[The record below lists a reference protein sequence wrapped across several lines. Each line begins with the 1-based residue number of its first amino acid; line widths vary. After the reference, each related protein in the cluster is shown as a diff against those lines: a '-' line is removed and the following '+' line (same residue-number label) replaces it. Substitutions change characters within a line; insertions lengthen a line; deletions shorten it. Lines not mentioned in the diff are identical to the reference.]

1 MLTREELVAV
11 MPRAAAAAM
20 DFTPPLDAAMRRFE
34 IDRPARCA
42 AFLAQLAHESGELR
56 QWTENLNYSWQALRK
71 VFPKYFPTDAAAQ
84 AYHRQPEKIAN
95 RVYGGRMGN
104 GGEASGDG
112 WRYRGRGPIQLTG
125 KDNYRACGQAIGVDL
140 VNRPELLE
148 TPEVGCLAAAWFWS
162 SRGLNPLADAGKF
175 LTITRRINGGTHGLD
190 ERMRYWEQA
199 RAVFGV
205 AAPAELERLRPRRKP
220 KAAPKRKPAPKPTRK
235 RAARAKAGARARP
248 AQTARKAKKAPAK
261 RRSAPRRK
269 ATVKQRGRASK
280 RRTAARARPPSRG
293 R

>member
-1 MLTREELVAV
+1 MLTREQLLAV
-11 MPRAAAAAM
+11 MPRAAAAPV
-20 DFTPPLDAAMRRFE
+20 DFTRPLDAAMRRFE

-56 QWTENLNYSWQALRK
+56 QWTENLNYSWQGLRA

-84 AYHRQPEKIAN
+84 AFHRQPEKIAN

-140 VNRPELLE
+140 VSRPELLE

-175 LTITRRINGGTHGLD
+175 LTITRRINGGTHGLED
-190 ERMRYWEQA
+190 RMRYWARA

-205 AAPAELERLRPRRKP
+205 AAPSELERLRPTRKP
-220 KAAPKRKPAPKPTRK
+220 KAKSQRKPAAKPAKKRPPEPRRGARGAPA
-235 RAARAKAGARARP
+235 RAARKASKTPAMRRRPPRRTGAVKRRAGAAR
-248 AQTARKAKKAPAK
+248 R
-261 RRSAPRRK
+261 
-269 ATVKQRGRASK
+269 
-280 RRTAARARPPSRG
+280 
-293 R
+293 